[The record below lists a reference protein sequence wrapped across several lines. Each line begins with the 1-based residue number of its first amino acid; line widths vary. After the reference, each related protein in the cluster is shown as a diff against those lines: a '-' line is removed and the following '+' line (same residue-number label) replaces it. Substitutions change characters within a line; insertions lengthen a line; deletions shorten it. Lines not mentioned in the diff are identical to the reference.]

1 MSFSQ
6 TGLVKALKKLSE
18 QLPDFSER
26 EAHIMRLLRITSDR
40 LSSRQNEL
48 LKEYG
53 INENLWFAIL
63 SVYISP
69 NHEILPSRLSDL
81 MDLTRTS
88 ATRLSDEMVGRGW
101 IERSMNEKDRRQIV
115 LKLTKAGEDFIKEV
129 QPYMNKGYAPLWKDF
144 SNEEFDQLQLL
155 LGKVLTSLGV

>member
-1 MSFSQ
+1 MSFTQ
-6 TGLVKALKKLSE
+6 AGLEHALKQLSE

-26 EAHIMRLLRITSDR
+26 EAHTMRLLRITSDR

-115 LKLTKAGEDFIKEV
+115 LKLTKMGEDFIKEV
-129 QPYMNKGYAPLWKDF
+129 QPHMSKGYAPLWKDF
-144 SNEEFDQLQLL
+144 SKEEFDQLQAL
-155 LGKVLTSLGV
+155 LGKVLTSLGA